1 MFTTIGQ
8 YITGKVVT
16 AILVV
21 SGAGALIWFW
31 RHPED
36 LQTIWR
42 TLKFVVVWLGFVLIL
57 PWATFFVMPWVV
69 SKESNLAA
77 GLMLL
82 GYVLVDALFA
92 FWLMGGFRGHGLLTW
107 GVVLLGFLSAGVY
120 NFKACEYQ
128 AERVEDRV

>member
-1 MFTTIGQ
+1 
-8 YITGKVVT
+8 
-16 AILVV
+16 V

-57 PWATFFVMPWVV
+57 PWATFFVTPWVV

-92 FWLMGGFRGHGLLTW
+92 LWLMGGIRGHGLLTW

-128 AERVEDRV
+128 AELVEDRV